1 MAELPG
7 EAEDSEK
14 RLQECLDRLA
24 SGDPH
29 ARDDLIAIACSRMQG
44 LAHRMLLS
52 YPAVRRH
59 EGTDDVVQNA
69 AMRLYRALAEVR
81 PASLRHFSGLAAL
94 QIRRELL
101 DLARKHAGPESYA
114 ANHETNY
121 ARVGGEERAKVSD
134 APAGQIQIET
144 LEEWTRLHEA
154 AASLPEEEREL
165 FHVVWYL
172 GAKQDEAATLLNC
185 SERTVKRRWANAKR
199 LIAMH
204 LRGESPP
211 VEQS

>member
-1 MAELPG
+1 MAELPDD
-7 EAEDSEK
+7 AEDSER

-24 SGDPH
+24 SGDPN
-29 ARDDLIAIACSRMQG
+29 ARDDLIAIACSRMQS

-69 AMRLYRALAEVR
+69 AMRLYRSLAEVH
-81 PASLRHFSGLAAL
+81 PVSVRHFSGLAAL

-101 DLARKHAGPESYA
+101 DLAKKHAGPESYA
-114 ANHETNY
+114 ANPETNY

-144 LEEWTRLHEA
+144 FEHLVFARKNAIHGPRKNFPKSDPARARKGHIWPQGATDAKSRNAVFAVNSQNCVLVRLLAETH
-154 AASLPEEEREL
+154 
-165 FHVVWYL
+165 
-172 GAKQDEAATLLNC
+172 
-185 SERTVKRRWANAKR
+185 
-199 LIAMH
+199 
-204 LRGESPP
+204 
-211 VEQS
+211 